1 MASGEQDSYE
11 QDSYEQDSYDYG
23 YTEKTATAS
32 ATVSNSSSSREPFRF
47 TSSHLQE
54 PDVVS
59 YRHDVGTRSDGS
71 DLPEVKTSTAID
83 RMVGSTTKVSGD
95 DAYTAIG
102 HSVDQ
107 PRVDHHRGGDQRPSS
122 IDRLR
127 LLEESHATIAA
138 ILQKFGHE
146 QQQVR
151 HLLSTTI
158 DEQNQLRSSVSTML
172 KEFREFRAS
181 QQVLPVFP
189 SGTPSP
195 SHTPSSS
202 FSTPQSGGMYSPAQD
217 ATLMSRAMAKD
228 FTPIRLHVKK
238 LEAGLRGT
246 PKGVLA
252 FANLRRGLEN
262 YAAERGTL
270 ISSMPCVKLE
280 EFLDPGGWEFSKL
293 ERAKFRNPGLTVGEA
308 LSMIEKPWSSSS
320 CSSGVAT
327 SLEKRWAGLRQ
338 RGELRLF
345 VENILSLRLEFYS
358 ASLAMPDLKRT
369 RTAFLDGVDSAIRP
383 FASLWFQ
390 SASTTDPEQLL
401 ESVVEHIDQ
410 LEVKSPGPA
419 GDRGRGKK
427 ASSKPCS
434 HCHKTNHL
442 SDQCLSLKKNH
453 NARKGSACYLHPGAS
468 HTPMRIVGL
477 NAATV
482 EDITMMTSVLKA
494 RIATALRK
502 RASVTRRSLRLL
514 TIFDSF
520 FLRWPTGRQTCLMPY
535 PLMILFC
542 RPSANSLL
550 LKVSS
555 GVSRDPRTAVTLF
568 LMLPLVILLL
578 RASSAPM
585 IVAFHLASCHLWSG
599 RASSRFL
606 CLQRPSNSKHYLIL
620 VD

>member
-1 MASGEQDSYE
+1 MASGEQVSYE

-23 YTEKTATAS
+23 YPEKTATAS

-59 YRHDVGTRSDGS
+59 YRHDVGTRSDCS
-71 DLPEVKTSTAID
+71 NLPDVKTSTNLPDVKTSTAID
-83 RMVGSTTKVSGD
+83 RMVGGTTKMSGD

-172 KEFREFRAS
+172 KEQNQLRSSVSTMLKEFREFRAS

-189 SGTPSP
+189 RVSTPSP
-195 SHTPSSS
+195 SHTHSSS

-238 LEAGLRGT
+238 LDAGLRGT

-280 EFLDPGGWEFSKL
+280 EF
-293 ERAKFRNPGLTVGEA
+293 RV
-308 LSMIEKPWSSSS
+308 
-320 CSSGVAT
+320 
-327 SLEKRWAGLRQ
+327 
-338 RGELRLF
+338 
-345 VENILSLRLEFYS
+345 
-358 ASLAMPDLKRT
+358 
-369 RTAFLDGVDSAIRP
+369 
-383 FASLWFQ
+383 
-390 SASTTDPEQLL
+390 
-401 ESVVEHIDQ
+401 
-410 LEVKSPGPA
+410 
-419 GDRGRGKK
+419 
-427 ASSKPCS
+427 
-434 HCHKTNHL
+434 
-442 SDQCLSLKKNH
+442 
-453 NARKGSACYLHPGAS
+453 
-468 HTPMRIVGL
+468 
-477 NAATV
+477 
-482 EDITMMTSVLKA
+482 
-494 RIATALRK
+494 
-502 RASVTRRSLRLL
+502 
-514 TIFDSF
+514 
-520 FLRWPTGRQTCLMPY
+520 
-535 PLMILFC
+535 
-542 RPSANSLL
+542 
-550 LKVSS
+550 
-555 GVSRDPRTAVTLF
+555 
-568 LMLPLVILLL
+568 
-578 RASSAPM
+578 
-585 IVAFHLASCHLWSG
+585 
-599 RASSRFL
+599 
-606 CLQRPSNSKHYLIL
+606 
-620 VD
+620 